1 MHTQSSSTV
10 TLQRPTQ
17 PTPSTLPPP
26 GRRLAPCEA
35 ERACDIAQVVAAAA
49 LSRPQPKPAGACARP
64 RAAAFIRQVAMY
76 LAHVGF
82 GLSMARVGRAFGR
95 DRTTVV
101 HACHVIEDRRD
112 EVRFDALLDHLE
124 QAAVALDA
132 AHRLHRQD

>member
-1 MHTQSSSTV
+1 MDTQSSSAAA
-10 TLQRPTQ
+10 LQRPMQ
-17 PTPSTLPPP
+17 LTPSTLPPP
-26 GRRLAPCEA
+26 GRRLEPWEV
-35 ERACDIAQVVAAAA
+35 ERACAIAQAVAAAA
-49 LSRPQPKPAGACARP
+49 LSRPQPKPAGACAPP

-82 GLSMARVGRAFGR
+82 GLSMARVGRAFKR

-112 EVRFDALLDHLE
+112 DVRFDALLDHLE

-132 AHRLHRQD
+132 AHRLHRRD